1 MTDEDRPTSPYFQK
15 RLSKLKVW
23 EFCLTF
29 MANGVKSFARLST
42 AYFVYRTSP
51 YFTRANGKGQF
62 QNLINFSCIGVAEKT
77 TES

>member
-1 MTDEDRPTSPYFQK
+1 MTDEDRPTIPYFQK

-29 MANGVKSFARLST
+29 LANGAKSFVRLSR

-51 YFTRANGKGQF
+51 YFTQS
-62 QNLINFSCIGVAEKT
+62 QEKA
-77 TES
+77 

>member
-29 MANGVKSFARLST
+29 LANGAKSFVWLSR

-51 YFTRANGKGQF
+51 YFSRAQGK
-62 QNLINFSCIGVAEKT
+62 A
-77 TES
+77 

>member
-42 AYFVYRTSP
+42 AYFVYRTSH
-51 YFTRANGKGQF
+51 YFTRSNGKGQF
-62 QNLINFSCIGVAEKT
+62 QNLINFIFIGVAEKT
-77 TES
+77 TEP